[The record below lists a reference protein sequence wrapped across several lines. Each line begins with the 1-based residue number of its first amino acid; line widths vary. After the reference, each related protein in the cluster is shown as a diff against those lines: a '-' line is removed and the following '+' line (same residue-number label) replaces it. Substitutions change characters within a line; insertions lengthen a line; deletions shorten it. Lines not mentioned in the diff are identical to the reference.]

1 MNVLEKILEEV
12 ENHAIEFEAF
22 GVCDDYVSVGWI
34 KEIISSHMS
43 EKEKVSSAEI
53 ISRDIGGKPYYE
65 IKYKKVGEDHYTV
78 GYSSYFLD
86 YVIDWLNNYF
96 EFCGE
101 PKIVVDVGKDTNV
114 PSNDGWI
121 PIEER
126 LPEPSCDVLVQWEKY
141 ERYTDTIYTYMDKM
155 WFDSMDE
162 NGNAIFETIGGTPN
176 GKIIAWQPLPE
187 PYRPEKGTEE

>member
-1 MNVLEKILEEV
+1 MNVLEKILEEI
-12 ENHAIEFEAF
+12 ENHAIEFELF
-22 GVCDDYVSVGWI
+22 GMCDDYVSVGWI
-34 KEIISSHMS
+34 KEIIRFHMDDLS
-43 EKEKVSSAEI
+43 CENSQEI
-53 ISRDIGGKPYYE
+53 ARLPRD
-65 IKYKKVGEDHYTV
+65 
-78 GYSSYFLD
+78 
-86 YVIDWLNNYF
+86 
-96 EFCGE
+96 
-101 PKIVVDVGKDTNV
+101 
-114 PSNDGWI
+114 NDGWI
-121 PIEER
+121 PVEER

>member
-1 MNVLEKILEEV
+1 MNVLEKILEEIERTRKSIIDMSDEEPELVDV
-12 ENHAIEFEAF
+12 EDWFDD
-22 GVCDDYVSVGWI
+22 GVDQGKLIAYEVA
-34 KEIISSHMS
+34 KEIIRSHMDD
-43 EKEKVSSAEI
+43 
-53 ISRDIGGKPYYE
+53 ISRE
-65 IKYKKVGEDHYTV
+65 
-78 GYSSYFLD
+78 
-86 YVIDWLNNYF
+86 NNQ
-96 EFCGE
+96 ENTRL
-101 PKIVVDVGKDTNV
+101 PRD
-114 PSNDGWI
+114 NDGWI
-121 PIEER
+121 PVEER